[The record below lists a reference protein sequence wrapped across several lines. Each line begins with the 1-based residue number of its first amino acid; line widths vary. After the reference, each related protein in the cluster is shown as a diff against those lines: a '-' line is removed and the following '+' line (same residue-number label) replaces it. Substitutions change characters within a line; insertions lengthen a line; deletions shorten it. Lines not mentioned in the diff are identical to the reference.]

1 MISESK
7 ANVKAE
13 IEQTNADRLLEIEK
27 IKAEETNNDNLDG
40 KKENQ
45 TAKKKFAFNFKDN
58 PDLKNILLLVLFY
71 VIQGINEFNHA
82 LRKFKINII
91 SIKHK

>member
-1 MISESK
+1 MIPESK

-13 IEQTNADRLLEIEK
+13 IDQTNTDKLLEIET
-27 IKAEETNNDNLDG
+27 IKAEEINNDNLDG

-45 TAKKKFAFNFKDN
+45 PAKKKFAFNFKDN

-71 VIQGINEFNHA
+71 VIQGINKYNHA
-82 LRKFKINII
+82 LRNFKIKII
-91 SIKHK
+91 FIKHK